1 MASLYVA
8 LLTLTQPVRDRLRS
22 ERGIE
27 AIEYALIAALLAAIV
42 VAVIALLN
50 PAMTNIFTAIAAR
63 LQTAANTVTTN

>member
-8 LLTLTQPVRDRLRS
+8 LLTVTQAVRDRLRS
-22 ERGIE
+22 EHGIE

-50 PAMTNIFTAIAAR
+50 PAMTNIFTAIAAQ
-63 LQTAANTVTTN
+63 LQSAATSIN

>member
-8 LLTLTQPVRDRLRS
+8 LLTLTHGVRDRLRS

-50 PAMTNIFTAIAAR
+50 PAMTNIFSAIAVQ
-63 LQTAANTVTTN
+63 LQNAANTVTAN

>member
-8 LLTLTQPVRDRLRS
+8 LLTLTQGVRDRLRS

-50 PAMTNIFTAIAAR
+50 PSMRNIFSAIAGQ
-63 LQTAANTVTTN
+63 LQSAATKVGAN

>member
-8 LLTLTQPVRDRLRS
+8 LQTLTRPVRDRLRS
-22 ERGIE
+22 EHGIE

-50 PAMTNIFTAIAAR
+50 PAMTNIFTAIAAQ
-63 LQTAANTVTTN
+63 LQSAATSIN

>member
-8 LLTLTQPVRDRLRS
+8 LLMSTQAVRDRLRS

-50 PAMTNIFTAIAAR
+50 PSMRNIFSAIAAQ
-63 LQTAANTVTTN
+63 LQDAADTVTAN